1 MRSHAAATLGET
13 GMTTTLPAEADL
25 ADLTQHDS
33 FVDRVP
39 YETFAYW
46 RAHDPVHWTEET
58 DGPGFWSLTKYDDI
72 VRVNRD
78 AETFSSERAGVFMF
92 EVEEEVLASM
102 RLLMLTMDPPKHTR
116 YRLLVSRAFTPR
128 HIRDLDEF
136 IARSTRRIV
145 DEVIERGEADFV
157 VDLAAELP
165 LQVIAEIIGV
175 PQEDRHLVFDWSN
188 RMIGSED
195 PEYAVSPDDAGNAQ
209 MELYA
214 YCDALCADRREHP
227 RDDILTSLINA
238 EIEGDRLSDLELNTF
253 FMLLSVAGNETTRNL
268 IAHGMYHLFQN
279 PDAHQRL
286 LADRSLL
293 DSAVEEMLRVG
304 SPVLHFRR
312 TATCDTEIGGKPIKE
327 NDKVVMWYVSG
338 NRDEDVFDAPEEFR
352 IDRSPNEHIA
362 FGGRGPHYCLGAN
375 LARSEIRHLFSEV
388 LDRMPDIRLAGPPER
403 LRSNF
408 IGGIKHMPVTFTP
421 GARTA

>member
-1 MRSHAAATLGET
+1 
-13 GMTTTLPAEADL
+13 MTTTLPAEASL
-25 ADLTQHDS
+25 ADLTSHDS
-33 FVDRVP
+33 FVEGVP
-39 YETFAYW
+39 YGTFAYW
-46 RAHDPVHWTEET
+46 RAHDPVHWTEEA

-102 RLLMLTMDPPKHTR
+102 RLLMLTMDPPRHTR
-116 YRLLVSRAFTPR
+116 YRLLVGRAFTPR
-128 HIRDLDEF
+128 HIRELDEF
-136 IARSTRRIV
+136 IARSTHRIV

-188 RMIGSED
+188 RLIGSED

-214 YCDALCADRREHP
+214 YCDALCADRRKNP

-293 DSAVEEMLRVG
+293 DSTVEEMLRVG

-312 TATCDTEIGGKPIKE
+312 TATCDTEIGGRQIKE
-327 NDKVVMWYVSG
+327 GDKVVMWYVSG
-338 NRDEDVFDAPEEFR
+338 NRDEDVFDAPDEFR
-352 IDRSPNEHIA
+352 IDRTPNEHIA

-375 LARSEIRHLFSEV
+375 LARSEIRHLFAEV
-388 LDRMPDIRLAGPPER
+388 LDRMPDIRLAGPPQR

>member
-1 MRSHAAATLGET
+1 MA
-13 GMTTTLPAEADL
+13 TTLPAEATL
-25 ADLTQHDS
+25 ADLTRHDA
-33 FVDRVP
+33 FVAGIP
-39 YETFAYW
+39 YETFAHW
-46 RAHDPVHWTEET
+46 RRHDPVHWTEEA

-102 RLLMLTMDPPKHTR
+102 RLLMLTMDPPRHTR

-128 HIRDLDEF
+128 HIRELDDF
-136 IARSTRRIV
+136 IVRSTHRIV
-145 DEVIERGEADFV
+145 DEVIERGQADFV

-195 PEYAVSPDDAGNAQ
+195 PEYAVEPDDAGNAQ

-214 YCDALCADRREHP
+214 YCDALCADRRQHP

-238 EIEGDRLSDLELNTF
+238 EIDGDKLDDLELNTF

-268 IAHGMYHLFQN
+268 IAHGMFHLFEN
-279 PDAHQRL
+279 PGEHQRL
-286 LADRSLL
+286 LADRDLL
-293 DSAVEEMLRVG
+293 DPAVEEMLRVG
-304 SPVLHFRR
+304 TPVLHFRR
-312 TATCDTEIGGKPIKE
+312 TATRDVEVGGKQIKAG
-327 NDKVVMWYVSG
+327 DKVVMWYVSG
-338 NRDEDVFDAPEEFR
+338 NRDEDVFDAPDEFR
-352 IDRSPNEHIA
+352 IDRTPNEHIA

-375 LARSEIRHLFSEV
+375 LARSEIRHLFAEV
-388 LDRMPDIRLAGPPER
+388 LDRMPDIRLAGAPER

-408 IGGIKHMPVTFTP
+408 IGGIKHMPVEFTP
-421 GARTA
+421 GARLTQA

>member
-1 MRSHAAATLGET
+1 MA
-13 GMTTTLPAEADL
+13 TTLPAESTL
-25 ADLTQHDS
+25 ADLNSHDS
-33 FVDRVP
+33 FVHGIP

-46 RAHDPVHWTEET
+46 RHHDPVHWIDEP
-58 DGPGFWSLTKYDDI
+58 DGPGYWSVTKYHDV

-78 AETFSSERAGVFMF
+78 AETYSSERGGTFMF
-92 EVEEEVLASM
+92 EVEEELLASM

-116 YRLLVSRAFTPR
+116 YRLLVSRAFTPA
-128 HIRDLDEF
+128 HIRALDEF
-136 IARSTRRIV
+136 IARSTHRIV

-188 RMIGSED
+188 RMVGSQD
-195 PEYAVSPDDAGNAQ
+195 PEYAVAPEDAGIAQ
-209 MELYA
+209 AELYA
-214 YCDALCADRREHP
+214 YCDALCADRRKNP

-238 EIEGDRLSDLELNTF
+238 EIDGDKLSDLELNTF

-293 DSAVEEMLRVG
+293 NSAVEEMLRVG

-312 TATCDTEIGGKPIKE
+312 TATRDAELGDKQVREG
-327 NDKVVMWYVSG
+327 DKVIMWYVSA
-338 NRDEDVFDAPEEFR
+338 NRDEDVFEAPDEFR
-352 IDRSPNEHIA
+352 IDRDPNDHIA

-375 LARSEIRHLFSEV
+375 LARSEIRHLFNEV
-388 LDRMPDIRLAGPPER
+388 LDRLPDIRLAGEPER

-408 IGGIKHMPVTFTP
+408 IGGIKHMPVEFTP
-421 GARTA
+421 GQRLG